1 MTPSNIQRIFS
12 KIKKKTG
19 IFVTPH
25 IMRHTMA
32 TQALNGGTSIEIV
45 QQMLGHTDISTTM
58 VYAEVDKS
66 NIHNAHLRS
75 VI

>member
-1 MTPSNIQRIFS
+1 MHQANVQKIFARME
-12 KIKKKTG
+12 KETG

-32 TQALNGGTSIEIV
+32 TQALTGTSIEAV
-45 QQMLGHTDISTTM
+45 QQMLGHSNIATTM
-58 VYAEVDKS
+58 VYAEVDPS
-66 NIHNAHLRS
+66 SIHAAHIRS